1 MLSPPPLPPP
11 PRLLLLP
18 SRLSSCDLYALLA
31 GDEEGAQPIVV
42 NSKQPGGAAC
52 LPRCLAA
59 RQCARGHTACLARQC
74 ARGHTRGW
82 FMSRMSDL

>member
-31 GDEEGAQPIVV
+31 GDEEGAQPIVA
-42 NSKQPGGAAC
+42 NSKQPGGA
-52 LPRCLAA
+52 LPAA
-59 RQCARGHTACLARQC
+59 AWRGSARAGATLPAWRGSAR
-74 ARGHTRGW
+74 AATHGW